1 MKSLILTACI
11 SLILSSSLAV
21 DFPNDLFFVHHP
33 EIAEAHAKGLYQVNN
48 YAQAP
53 PMPYNAANS
62 AGSQPNSV
70 QYPPYHANYN
80 GNGLSRRGIKY
91 TEDGAIDWQ
100 AMASDVQS
108 QNKGMYATQD
118 GSYHNAYNYPPGTP
132 NGMQTPSQGPANMNG
147 NYANNAQVPGA
158 TNGNQGNPQFYGNG
172 TSNNAAYN
180 NGHYTNNAAYNNGPY
195 ANNAAYN
202 SGPYANNAAYN
213 NNPQGR
219 YDNNLAGYG
228 NGYQQQNNPY
238 NQGNQGN
245 VGYDGPYS
253 NQQAGNNFSPG
264 NQYNNPNGYGMQQG
278 ANTASGQTAPNSNVK
293 FAGASPKDNGYTR
306 GEGTFYDLETH
317 VGICGQRRK
326 NTEIVAALNSKQMGT
341 PDSRNPNCGKTIE
354 IVGPNGKSVRATI
367 VDDCKTCQT
376 GGLEMSP
383 AAFEQLGDF
392 SHGSV
397 PIKWKFVN

>member
-1 MKSLILTACI
+1 MHKVYTYNAIQNESLFTILN
-11 SLILSSSLAV
+11 L
-21 DFPNDLFFVHHP
+21 
-33 EIAEAHAKGLYQVNN
+33 
-48 YAQAP
+48 AP
-53 PMPYNAANS
+53 PMPNNAANS
-62 AGSQPNSV
+62 AGSQPNLA

-100 AMASDVQS
+100 AMASDGQS

-118 GSYHNAYNYPPGTP
+118 GPYHNAYNYPPGAS
-132 NGMQTPSQGPANMNG
+132 NGMQNPSQGPANMNG
-147 NYANNAQVPGA
+147 NYANSAQVPGA
-158 TNGNQGNPQFYGNG
+158 TTGNQGNPQFYGNG

-180 NGHYTNNAAYNNGPY
+180 NGPY
-195 ANNAAYN
+195 SNNAAYN

-219 YDNNLAGYG
+219 YNNINNLAGYG

-245 VGYDGPYS
+245 VGYGGPYG

-264 NQYNNPNGYGMQQG
+264 NQYNNPNGYGIQQG
-278 ANTASGQTAPNSNVK
+278 ANTASGQTASNSNVRL
-293 FAGASPKDNGYTR
+293 AGAYSKDDGYTR

-383 AAFEQLGDF
+383 AGKIIFTFYQLLIQTSSFFVIAFEQLGDF